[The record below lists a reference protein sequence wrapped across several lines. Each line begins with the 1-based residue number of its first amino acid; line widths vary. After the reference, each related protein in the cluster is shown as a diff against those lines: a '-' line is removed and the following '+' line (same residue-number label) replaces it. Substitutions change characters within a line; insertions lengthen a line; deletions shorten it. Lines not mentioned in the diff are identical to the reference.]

1 MSRLSRLLPGSGTVF
16 ALVLTTAMA
25 ALVTPS
31 SRGAEAVAEPSRG
44 AFELPGLRTAY
55 SRTVADGE
63 GRLTTTVASVPLHF
77 RDGPRGWK
85 PILSRLI
92 ASERAGFAWRNDRAA
107 FKADLKAESADR
119 AVRFEAGSARLALT
133 LEGAERVP
141 AVKERESGLVYKNV
155 LAKTDIEYALLPTG
169 LKETLVLKRPG
180 APNEFVFRVE
190 PVDGSQFTLERRRD
204 GGIDVRTP
212 GAAEPAAVISA
223 PIVNDSRPIT
233 ISSAGGGV
241 AALADSL
248 AAAGKAWMVL
258 AGDAAGGYRIT
269 LRIDRAWLDSP
280 ARVYPVKLDPTVTTA
295 VDLQDGY
302 WNMQCA
308 ACVPETV
315 SNALVVSKD
324 GTGSYSN
331 GTTQHSSGIVFS
343 LGDIPAGA
351 TITSARLDMY
361 QTGCYPGSCGFF
373 YPENGI
379 GQSGQ
384 VEIRRFSGPWGS
396 STPTSALM
404 TDSTVLASRG
414 FAMQWNADQPG
425 QWKSWSGTNLTSHIQ
440 DIVTGASPNYGIQA
454 ALAPAYY
461 GWGPVFASSES
472 ADPNLAPKLE
482 IQWVADGVQLN
493 PSTNVHSDGPELTW
507 SRFATGYGPYPASV
521 LQDSPRAYWR
531 MNDAA
536 GSPFGLAD
544 WSGNSLHASPIG
556 VAHGQTGATADGD
569 TAVYFNGSSSRTE
582 ASESQITDTFT
593 VEAWIKRGALGGK
606 QTIFSRG
613 ESNGGGFRLAIDTNN
628 TLVLTSGDYDGGAF
642 RIFARSSTTI
652 ADTNTWHHVAATKS
666 GQNVKLYID
675 GTDVTTIVETIPT
688 LTSGLGMVVT
698 GAAIGSDYV
707 NGGRWYAEHFNG
719 WIDEPAVYASVLP
732 EARLDAHI
740 AAKAEQAN
748 GFQRFEIHRSL
759 TSGFTPS
766 AASLIATVRDPAIQ
780 YYRDTSAKAA
790 TTFYYKIVTVGTN
803 GSYTSKQLPVIT
815 PAAGNGTIT
824 VQPGVSLLGAEA
836 TTLASGS
843 TCANNGGA
851 GGITASSSQRGLIRF
866 DLRQIPTGSQISSAT
881 LSLWTF
887 QDGGGRTIKL
897 HSVTGDWTEGSGT
910 GSCDGSGSSWKDR
923 QPNLPWSA
931 EGGDFDPTAAASF
944 TSSGST
950 PHWETASL
958 TALVQDWVGAGKP
971 NLGLIVKHETE
982 TGAPALTWTSDEY
995 SGSAALRPKLE
1006 ITYEDGS
1013 DPKEPTVAIG
1023 APGDDAKLSGAV
1035 TVTAAAG
1042 DDSKVTQVE
1051 FLRDGTVFATDTS
1064 APWQASLNTTAL
1076 PRGTIELKARASDD
1090 VGQVTTSSPIAATV
1104 ANSSAPTTSITGT
1117 TGTASLTVAAAAAD
1131 DFSVSKVEF
1140 YVDGERFGSDGSSPY
1155 QAALDTLAFPVYD
1168 GPHTLTT
1175 RAYDA
1180 DGNTTSSA
1188 GYPITVANTT
1198 GTKYQAQISA
1208 TETQGAT
1215 TEVPVGTILPYAG
1228 TTGSI
1233 PSGWAPADGSALS
1246 RSAYN
1251 GLFDAIGVAYGPGDG
1266 STTFNL
1272 PDLRGR
1278 FPLGKATAGTG
1289 STLGGTGGSLSM
1301 GGGTTTLPAIISLSF
1316 PTPPVTFSAGAVPAF
1331 SPTGFSFPTGYHYN
1345 YWTGDSALAG
1355 ASVGSG
1361 GGLSAGWTTFSMP
1374 SQTATSGTVTPT
1386 ASLSTATAAYR
1397 VVNYIV
1403 KTTAAAATPTC
1414 ALWPSARTSPPA
1426 GSTPADGSTATGAL
1440 AACLAGEYA
1449 GSTPDLRG
1457 RFPLGKTASGTAA
1470 TLNEVGGARDFTHT
1484 ITRNVPAATVNVPNY
1499 ATSLTVPGGSYPASY
1514 SWYGFGQGNGTDVWL
1529 FRCSGGSGN
1538 GTCLPAN
1545 ATTPSVATPSAN
1557 GGGGGPFTSTTT
1569 SDQTTTPG
1577 YNPAYLALDYYS
1589 GATTPTAGTLAPYG
1603 GSSPPTGWLIA
1614 DGGCLSQTTYAAL
1627 YAAIGSTY
1635 GSCPAGEFK
1644 LPNLQGR
1651 LPLGKAATGTGNT
1664 LGETGGSLDLTPA
1677 AALGSF
1683 TVAFDWTP
1691 SSFSFSVP
1699 ARTATL
1705 NLGSNYDHQ
1714 YAGSTYPSVLWNG
1727 SGSFSSTAFGATSF
1741 TATASPAGART
1752 VTSTPAGATTATF
1765 PAEQPPYQTVN
1776 YLVATGPITGV
1787 EAFIPSE
1794 VRYDPSGGT
1803 QEPNRT
1809 TVELTNSSAVTW
1821 QSGSVF
1827 LRYRWIAPDGST
1839 SNSASIPLGADVA
1852 PATSRSVQV
1861 DFDPPTLPSGV
1872 LRSLYRLR
1880 FDLVDTSSGS
1890 VYFAGQGNK
1899 PLERQVLVTAVT
1911 PLELGLERY
1920 QQYEP
1925 LDLGGGMTA
1934 SANLASGNLV
1944 VSGNLLDNPGRG
1956 LATLV
1961 DLAYNSQEPGSFTPG
1976 GNGVTIG
1983 TGLARLGQPLDIHP
1997 NPSDTALGRA
2007 GKWIGFADS
2016 DGSYHRFLGRPS
2028 TSGKTYYDE
2037 PAGVHLYL
2045 RATGSADPSK
2055 YWALTRPDRTSFY
2068 FNEPGWPT
2076 RVEDANG
2083 NALVYTLADVAS
2095 GEDAYGLAK
2104 RVSKITDAG
2113 GRDATLAYYAKA
2125 ESPTTAVRGK
2135 LKSLTDHAGRVTRF
2149 DYYDDGNLL
2158 RVTQVA
2164 GVGDDG
2170 SYSAARSLLFA
2181 YTSPAGSGPAIAT
2194 LAARQNP
2201 DPSTNQGRLL
2211 YSLIDYRGNESS
2223 FTYSTAGATANR
2235 LASWTDRAG
2244 KTTGFSYNTAI
2255 PAATVAR
2262 PLARTSSYEFDPAGR
2277 VTEIT
2282 NPLGLTTTIGW
2293 TAGNNVGQVTNDTTA
2308 RSTSFA
2314 YNANGYLT
2322 SSTDEK
2328 GNETRLTYENLAVD
2342 ADDAS
2347 ANWPAGRS
2355 IPHTSQLDTQTLP
2368 KGVASS
2374 GDPTDYQWSFDY
2386 TATGNLATVTDPLEK
2401 VTSNTYNADGTL
2413 ATTTLPVTGD
2423 GITRTTTYETY
2434 DANGLPT
2441 QVKDAAG
2448 NRAKAG
2454 YGADGRPLWE
2464 QDPIHYGDSGT
2475 DTRSYRQTYDYD
2487 GYGRLIR
2494 SSSPKS
2500 SSWAR
2505 GVLSWNESRYDVNDN
2520 LIANVAP
2527 YYALEGGGYGATTTS
2542 VFDPMDRE
2550 LSVVGPDSSSGGTEE
2565 TRTDYDDGGRPFR
2578 VIEPKGV
2585 RTTFADDYATITDY
2599 DLLDRPATV
2608 TRHELDELG
2617 AIVASKTRTT
2627 AYCYDAAGDLRSITG
2642 PKGAVGFSC
2651 PSATAWPYTPTT
2663 QPYTTKLGYDAAHQ
2677 QTSSTDPLGRT
2688 STTEYDANGWAIK
2701 ETDPLS
2707 NEQTTEYDERGQAIK
2722 TVEPFTTLPVA
2733 RSLTT
2738 LTEYD
2743 ALGNVTK
2750 EVTPRAYDAAS
2761 GTAPFTQFVTSYSY
2775 DALEQVVRVSLPKAS
2790 AETQSYTHNAYDPNG
2805 RLVWTSLPTLS
2816 ETAASVAAAEKT
2828 VNEYW
2833 DSGQLYST
2841 TVGGAP
2847 KVRYDSTAEGWQAWR
2862 LPETAEGTGVAD
2874 YARMMFWEY
2883 YADGLLKAERDLSGQ
2898 RSSYAYDANGNQ
2910 TSASEAQSI
2919 AGDVLS
2925 ITSGFNGFD
2934 ELLQVRTPKT
2944 GTGNSWV
2951 SSYSYDLH
2959 GNVATLIE
2967 NEEDVS
2973 SGADVPGRTFSYS
2986 YDVADRPVEQ
2996 TDDFATAGVV
3006 TDDERYSFEFDE
3018 LGQLSKRTIAKRTGA
3033 STYATEQTQDST
3045 YYRNGLPQTLITKD
3059 GAASPNTIASHSLS
3073 YLQAGIYLNGNKAED
3088 VFRVANPDTGAP
3100 CRTTDCTASWEYDG
3114 RDRLSKASDGLPS
3127 GTTSEYTLDP
3137 AGNVTLEKRN
3147 GSSYRTASYTG
3158 QRLTTDTAGG
3168 LSSRYLYD
3176 AQGNVDCV
3184 VLASWAA
3191 SSCPTAATGQSVAS
3205 ELLSDNVYDY
3215 RDRLVAVRSYN
3226 GGSLGDKTEYRYDP
3240 LSRPVKKTAT
3250 EGGTTTA
3257 TEMVY
3262 LGAADAVV
3270 RETET
3275 GATTKVRSYAFD
3287 QLGDRATISETVSG
3301 TTSRYSYVY
3310 DPLGSAELLLD
3321 QANTVKAAYG
3331 YTAYGDA
3338 NPQLT
3343 KTAAG
3348 FTPNT
3353 NLYRYTGKRW
3363 DPAAK
3368 AYDMGARHYFPAQGR
3383 WFQQDTY
3390 ADALDNLG
3398 LSTDPLNSNRYLFTG
3413 ANPINYVEI
3422 DGHGFRE
3429 AWDTLRGRGSNSRT
3443 NHLVKRTLAANDKY
3457 FGGPIDRTVKAT
3469 ERTIVNA
3476 HRAKNEWMERHPNVT
3491 TALMILAGGKGAG
3504 GKGAGGKTFQTY
3516 TKAHPNGGPPY
3527 IGRTSGTGKP
3537 AQNVARRDSG
3547 HHMKRQGF
3555 GPAKLD
3561 KSSKSSDAIRGREDQ
3576 LVERYG
3582 GAKSSGG
3589 TSSNQNRPISPRNPK
3604 RDQYLNAA
3612 RRRFGK

>member
-1 MSRLSRLLPGSGTVF
+1 MLSRLSRLVPGSGTVF
-16 ALVLTTAMA
+16 ALVVTTAMA

-31 SRGAEAVAEPSRG
+31 SRGAEAVVEPARR

-63 GRLTTTVASVPLHF
+63 GRLTTTVASVPIHY
-77 RDGPRGWK
+77 RDGGRGWK
-85 PILSRLI
+85 PILNRLV
-92 ASERAGFAWRNDRAA
+92 ASDRDGFLWRNERAG
-107 FKADLKAESADR
+107 FKADLKADSTGGL
-119 AVRFEAGSARLALT
+119 VRFEAGGARFGLT
-133 LEGAERVP
+133 LESAGRVQ
-141 AVKERESGLVYKNV
+141 AAKERESGVVYRNV
-155 LAKTDIEYALLPTG
+155 LPQTDLEYALLPTG

-180 APNEFVFRVE
+180 APSEFVFSVE
-190 PVDGSQFTLERRRD
+190 AVEGSKVALVQRRD
-204 GGIDVRTP
+204 GAIDVRSP
-212 GAAEPAAVISA
+212 AAAEPVAVISA
-223 PIVNDSRPIT
+223 PIVNDSRPYEVV
-233 ISSAGGGV
+233 S
-241 AALADSL
+241 
-248 AAAGKAWMVL
+248 AAGAVATIADNAPAPGKASMTL
-258 AGDAAGGYRIT
+258 SGDEARGYRLT
-269 LRIDRAWLDSP
+269 LRIDRKWLES
-280 ARVYPVKLDPTVTTA
+280 AERVYPVKLDPTITTA
-295 VDLQDGY
+295 VDIQDGFID
-302 WNMQCA
+302 MSCA
-308 ACVPETV
+308 VCKPQF
-315 SNALVVSKD
+315 SNELRS
-324 GTGSYSN
+324 GGN
-331 GTTQHSSGIVFS
+331 GTSQYSSLMTFS
-343 LGDIPAGA
+343 LADIPAGA
-351 TITSARLDMY
+351 TVNSARLDLY
-361 QTGCYPGSCGFF
+361 QTGCWNVSGCGWFWG
-373 YPENGI
+373 NGQE
-379 GQSGQ
+379 GTARVYQLTNAWGPDVTPSG
-384 VEIRRFSGPWGS
+384 VTWN
-396 STPTSALM
+396 STP
-404 TDSTVLASRG
+404 LAERAFS
-414 FAMQWNADQPG
+414 MMWNADLPNS
-425 QWKSWSGTNLTSHIQ
+425 WKSWEAAGLTNQVQSVINGSAENHGLYVNFSSG
-440 DIVTGASPNYGIQA
+440 
-454 ALAPAYY
+454 
-461 GWGPVFASSES
+461 GWGPIFASSRYS
-472 ADPNLAPKLE
+472 DPNFAPRLQ
-482 IQWVADGVQLN
+482 IQWVADGVQLY
-493 PSTNVHSDGPELTW
+493 PATNIHSDGAELTW
-507 SRFATGYGPYPASV
+507 TRFATGYGPYPASV
-521 LQDSPRAYWR
+521 LEDDPRAYWR
-531 MNDAA
+531 LNDAA

-544 WSGNSLHASPIG
+544 WSGNSLHASPVG
-556 VAHGQTGATADGD
+556 VAQGQPGATADGD
-569 TAVYFNGSSSRTE
+569 TAVYYNGSSSRTE
-582 ASESQITDTFT
+582 ASESEITDTFT

-628 TLVLTSGDYDGGAF
+628 TLVLTSGDYDGGNF

-652 ADTNTWHHVAATKS
+652 ADTTSWHHVAATKS

-688 LTSGLGMVVT
+688 LTSGLGLIVT

-759 TSGFTPS
+759 ASGFTPS

-780 YYRDTSAKAA
+780 YYRDTSAKAS
-790 TTFYYKIVTVGTN
+790 TTFYYKVVTVGTG
-803 GSYTSKQLPVIT
+803 GSYTSKQLPVTT

-843 TCANNGGA
+843 PCANNGGA

-866 DLRQIPTGSQISSAT
+866 DLRQIPTGSQVSSAT

-897 HSVTGDWTEGSGT
+897 HRATSDWTEGSGT
-910 GSCDGSGSSWKDR
+910 GSCDASGSSWKDR

-944 TSSGST
+944 TSSGSA

-958 TALVQDWVGAGKP
+958 TALVQDWIGASKP
-971 NLGLIVKHETE
+971 NLGLIVKQETE

-1006 ITYEDGS
+1006 ITYADGS
-1013 DPKEPTVAIG
+1013 DPKEPSVTIG
-1023 APGDDAKLSGAV
+1023 APGDGARLTGTA

-1042 DDSKVTQVE
+1042 DDSKVSQVE
-1051 FLRDGTVFATDTS
+1051 FLRDGVVFATDTS
-1064 APWQASLNTTAL
+1064 APWQASLNTAAL

-1090 VGQVTTSSPIAATV
+1090 VGQVTTSTPITVTV
-1104 ANSSAPTTSITGT
+1104 ANSSPPTTSVTGT
-1117 TGTASLTVAAAAAD
+1117 SGTATLTVSASAAD
-1131 DFSVSKVEF
+1131 DVGVSRVEF

-1155 QAALDTLAFPVYD
+1155 QATLDTLAFPIYD
-1168 GPHTLTT
+1168 GAHTLTA

-1233 PSGWAPADGSALS
+1233 PSGWAPADGNALS

-1301 GGGTTTLPAIISLSF
+1301 GGGTTTLPAITSLSF

-1355 ASVGSG
+1355 VSVGSG

-1426 GSTPADGSTATGAL
+1426 GSTPADGSTASGAL

-1449 GSTPDLRG
+1449 GATPDLRG

-1470 TLNEVGGARDFTHT
+1470 TLNDIGGARDFTHT
-1484 ITRNVPAATVNVPNY
+1484 ITRNVPAANVNVPNY
-1499 ATSLTVPGGSYPASY
+1499 AKSLTVPGGSYPASY

-1545 ATTPSVATPSAN
+1545 ATTPPVATPNAS

-1614 DGGCLSQTTYAAL
+1614 DGGCVSQTTYAAL
-1627 YAAIGSTY
+1627 YTAIGSTY

-1644 LPNLQGR
+1644 LPNLRGR
-1651 LPLGKAATGTGNT
+1651 LPLGKAAAGTGST
-1664 LGETGGSLDLTPA
+1664 LGETGGSLDLTPS

-1727 SGSFSSTAFGATSF
+1727 SGTFSSTAFGATSF

-1752 VTSTPAGATTATF
+1752 VTSTPAGATTASF

-1803 QEPNRT
+1803 QEQNRT

-1839 SNSASIPLGADVA
+1839 SSSANIPLGADVA
-1852 PATSRSVQV
+1852 SAASRSVEV
-1861 DFDPPTLPSGV
+1861 DIDPPTLPSGV

-1899 PLERQVLVTAVT
+1899 PLERPVLVTAVT

-2007 GKWIGFADS
+2007 EKWIGFADS

-2068 FNEPGWPT
+2068 FNEAGWPT

-2083 NALVYTLADVAS
+2083 NALVYTLTDVAA

-2104 RVSKITDAG
+2104 RVSTITDAG

-2158 RVTQVA
+2158 RLTQA
-2164 GVGDDG
+2164 GGVGDDG

-2181 YTSPAGSGPAIAT
+2181 YTNPAGTAAAIPT

-2223 FTYSTAGATANR
+2223 FTYTTTGPSANR

-2255 PAATVAR
+2255 PATTVSR
-2262 PLARTSSYEFDPAGR
+2262 PLARTSSYKFDPAGR

-2282 NPLGLTTTIGW
+2282 NPLGLTTTIVW
-2293 TAGNNVGQVTNDTTA
+2293 TSGNNVSQVTNDTTA
-2308 RSTSFA
+2308 RSTSYA

-2355 IPHTSQLDTQTLP
+2355 IPHISQLDTQTLP
-2368 KGVASS
+2368 KGVATS
-2374 GDPTDYQWSFDY
+2374 GDPTDYQWTFDY

-2401 VTSNTYNADGTL
+2401 VTSNTYNTDGTL
-2413 ATTTLPVTGD
+2413 ATTTLPATGD

-2454 YGADGRPLWE
+2454 YGTDGRPLWE

-2475 DTRSYRQTYDYD
+2475 DTRSYRQAYDYD

-2500 SSWAR
+2500 STWTR
-2505 GVLSWNESRYDVNDN
+2505 GVLSWNESRYDANDN
-2520 LIANVAP
+2520 LVASLAA

-2542 VFDPMDRE
+2542 AFDPMDRE
-2550 LSVVGPDSSSGGTEE
+2550 LSTVGPDSSSGGTEE
-2565 TRTDYDDGGRPFR
+2565 TRTAYDDAGRPFR
-2578 VIEPKGV
+2578 VIDPKGV
-2585 RTTFADDYATITDY
+2585 RTAFADDYTTITGY

-2608 TRHELDELG
+2608 TQHELDESG
-2617 AIVASKTRTT
+2617 AIVAAKTRTT
-2627 AYCYDAAGDLRSITG
+2627 AYCYDAAGDLRSVTG
-2642 PKGAVGFSC
+2642 PKGAAGFSC
-2651 PSATAWPYTPTT
+2651 PSATAWPYTLTT

-2677 QTSSTDPLGRT
+2677 QISSTDPLGKT
-2688 STTEYDANGWAIK
+2688 SATDYDANGWAVTEI
-2701 ETDPLS
+2701 DPLG
-2707 NEQTTEYDERGQAIK
+2707 NERTTEYDERGQAIK
-2722 TVEPFTTLPVA
+2722 TVEPFTTSPA

-2743 ALGNVTK
+2743 ALGNVK
-2750 EVTPRAYDAAS
+2750 RQISPRAFDVGSPGNYVNY
-2761 GTAPFTQFVTSYSY
+2761 VTSYDY
-2775 DALEQVVRVSLPKAS
+2775 DALGQLVRVLLPKGGT
-2790 AETQSYTHNAYDPNG
+2790 ETQAYTHNAYDANG
-2805 RLVWTSLPTLS
+2805 RLLWTSLPTT
-2816 ETAASVAAAEKT
+2816 EPAAPSVAAADRT
-2828 VNEYW
+2828 VNEFW

-2841 TVGGAP
+2841 TVGGAA

-2883 YADGLLKAERDLSGQ
+2883 YSDGLLKAERDLSGQ

-2919 AGDVLS
+2919 AGEVLS
-2925 ITSGFNGFD
+2925 IASSFNGFD
-2934 ELLQVRTPKT
+2934 ELLQVRTPKL
-2944 GTGNSWV
+2944 GTSNSWV
-2951 SSYSYDLH
+2951 SSYGYDLH
-2959 GNVATLIE
+2959 GNVASLIE

-2973 SGADVPGRTFSYS
+2973 SGADVPGRAFSYS
-2986 YDVADRPVEQ
+2986 YDLADRPVEQ
-2996 TDDFATAGVV
+2996 TDDFATAGVL
-3006 TDDERYSFEFDE
+3006 TDDERFSFEFDE
-3018 LGQLSKRTIAKRTGA
+3018 LGQLTKRTIAKRTGA
-3033 STYATEQTQDST
+3033 SSYATEQTQETT
-3045 YYRNGLPQTLITKD
+3045 YYRNGLPQTLVTKD
-3059 GAASPNTIASHSLS
+3059 GAANTIASHSLS
-3073 YLQAGIYLNGNKAED
+3073 YLKAGVYLNGNKTED
-3088 VFRVANPDTGAP
+3088 AFRISNPDTNAP
-3100 CRTTDCTASWEYDG
+3100 CRTSDCTASWEYDG
-3114 RDRLSKASDGLPS
+3114 RDRPSKAIDGLPS

-3147 GSSYRTASYTG
+3147 GSTYRTATYTG
-3158 QRLTTDTAGG
+3158 QRLATDTAGG

-3184 VLASWAA
+3184 VLSSWAA
-3191 SSCPTAATGQSVAS
+3191 SSCPTAATGQAVAT

-3226 GGSLGDKTEYRYDP
+3226 SGSVGDKSEYRYDP

-3250 EGGTTTA
+3250 ENSATTT

-3262 LGAADAVV
+3262 LGASDAVV

-3275 GATTKVRSYAFD
+3275 GAATKVRSYAFD

-3301 TTSRYSYVY
+3301 TTGRYSYVY
-3310 DPLGSAELLLD
+3310 DPLGSVELLLD
-3321 QANTVKAAYG
+3321 QANGVKAAYG
-3331 YTAYGDA
+3331 YTAYGEA

-3343 KTAAG
+3343 NTAAG

-3368 AYDMGARHYFPAQGR
+3368 AYDMGARHYFPQQGR
-3383 WFQQDTY
+3383 WFQQDQY

-3398 LSTDPLNSNRYLFTG
+3398 LSTDPLNSNRYVFTG
-3413 ANPINYVEI
+3413 ANPINYVEL
-3422 DGHGFRE
+3422 DGHGFIATVKCLAGRCQNQQAQVIRDGSARAGGKVVRATVKVAEYAPYLGTGISASRGINAALRGDWKEAGRNAVDAAGGKYVRASGRAVTALKVAKQPAKADTVKVRHYTNRKGSEAIERE
-3429 AWDTLRGRGSNSRT
+3429 RTIRARDSDCVFCEPARRRPLSPRDAEDRYGLQRGRGRDYVETDVAASR
-3443 NHLVKRTLAANDKY
+3443 V
-3457 FGGPIDRTVKAT
+3457 
-3469 ERTIVNA
+3469 ERVRNPQTRVNELRIRGDVRLSKNATIV
-3476 HRAKNEWMERHPNVT
+3476 
-3491 TALMILAGGKGAG
+3491 
-3504 GKGAGGKTFQTY
+3504 
-3516 TKAHPNGGPPY
+3516 
-3527 IGRTSGTGKP
+3527 
-3537 AQNVARRDSG
+3537 
-3547 HHMKRQGF
+3547 
-3555 GPAKLD
+3555 
-3561 KSSKSSDAIRGREDQ
+3561 
-3576 LVERYG
+3576 
-3582 GAKSSGG
+3582 
-3589 TSSNQNRPISPRNPK
+3589 
-3604 RDQYLNAA
+3604 
-3612 RRRFGK
+3612 RRRG